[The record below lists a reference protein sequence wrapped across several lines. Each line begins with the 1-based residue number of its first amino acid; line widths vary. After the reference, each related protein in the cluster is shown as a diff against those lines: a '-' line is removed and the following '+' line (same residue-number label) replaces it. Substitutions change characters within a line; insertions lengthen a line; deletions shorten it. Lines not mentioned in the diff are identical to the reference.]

1 MAIKNRKT
9 WFIIGGCLLLV
20 LIFSL
25 VFQNAASSRYSW
37 EENYKRSGKQPYNV
51 SIVHDLLKSYFPGQE
66 FSDMKKRPRKWL
78 DEWSGES
85 GSNYIFVGEHPYY
98 SEKDAESLVSFVSA
112 GGRALIIAKSLPI
125 ELDTLA
131 LGCGST
137 FVSSLIP
144 STTLDSSVCM
154 QLAEPV
160 VPDLGVDT
168 VFYRPKGKTNFYGWS
183 HIDSFKSLSGLCTVK
198 PLGSFLSGG
207 VPYVNFWRLELGEG
221 ELLVHT
227 TPLVFTDV
235 YMLREKSLR
244 YASGVFSYLQPG
256 DIFWDVASQ
265 TPQPPPNEQ
274 EEEEEEDR
282 QGFEESPLK
291 YLLAQNELRWAWYL
305 LLGLGLLF
313 MLFRSKR
320 RQRIIPVILPPR
332 NTSLAFVE
340 SVGRL
345 YFQQDDDRR
354 LMQRKM
360 KLFLYHLRTR
370 YQIDVRE
377 DDLRAADRIAL
388 KSGIPE
394 DKIRDIFETF
404 NRFNSFTAIDKGQL
418 IIFHQKVDYFYKN
431 AA

>member
-1 MAIKNRKT
+1 MKNRKT
-9 WFIIGGCLLLV
+9 WFIIGGSLLLV

-25 VFQNAASSRYSW
+25 VFQNAVSSRYSW

-51 SIVHDLLKSYFPGQE
+51 SIVHDLLKSYFPGQN
-66 FSDMKKRPRKWL
+66 FDDQKTRPRKWL
-78 DEWSGES
+78 SQWLGVSG
-85 GSNYIFVGEHPYY
+85 GNYIFLGEYPYY
-98 SEKDAESLVSFVSA
+98 NQADVDSLVSFVSA
-112 GGRALIIAKSLPI
+112 GGRALIIGKSFPA
-125 ELDTLA
+125 ELDTFVA
-131 LGCGST
+131 GCGS
-137 FVSSLIP
+137 FMPGGWVASAVM
-144 STTLDSSVCM
+144 DSAVCL
-154 QLAEPV
+154 QLAGEV
-160 VPDLGVDT
+160 VPDAFVDT
-168 VFYRPKGKTNFYGWS
+168 VFYRPKGKTNIYQWS
-183 HIDSFKSLSGLCTVK
+183 SIDSLLASADSCKVE
-198 PLGSFLSGG
+198 PLGSFRSGG
-207 VPYVNFWRLELGEG
+207 TESANFLRLQLGEG

-227 TPLVFTDV
+227 TPLAFTDV
-235 YMLREKSLR
+235 HMLGERALV

-265 TPQPPPNEQ
+265 KRPPPPNSPEEA
-274 EEEEEEDR
+274 EEENGGR
-282 QGFEESPLK
+282 GFEESPLK

-345 YFQQDDDRR
+345 YFQQNDDRR

-370 YQIDVRE
+370 YQIEVRE
-377 DDLRAADRIAL
+377 DDLGATGKIAL
-388 KSGIPE
+388 RSGVAE
-394 DKIRDIFETF
+394 DKIRDIFTHF

-418 IIFHQKVDYFYKN
+418 IVFHQAVDYFYKN